1 MLCVDSDGEEF
12 GYSEPVKLLLTAVLF
27 LSFASPSAARICP
40 DESDYG
46 RALCLFTKGDFAAAE
61 SAFATIA
68 AGEEPSPTLIR
79 AMYFLARS
87 KMALKKFD
95 EAEAHL
101 IRIYASD
108 SGFYQ
113 EWGCDFLLGESRK
126 AQGKG

>member
-1 MLCVDSDGEEF
+1 
-12 GYSEPVKLLLTAVLF
+12 VKLVLTALLL
-27 LSFASPSAARICP
+27 LSITPSSPAQICP
-40 DESDYG
+40 DASEYG
-46 RALCLFTKGDFAAAE
+46 RALCLFIEGDFVAAE